1 MAFSKYNTNRFKA
14 EPPVKEGEVYDVEI
28 LSIGEKGD
36 GIAKVQ
42 GFVIVVPGTKKGDK
56 VKVKVNAV
64 RGKVS
69 FGEVVGASEGQPA
82 EAGEEA
88 GAGSQEESG
97 DFEAGEG
104 AGGEDEETEEEADAG
119 EGNDEFEAEEGN

>member
-14 EPPVKEGEVYDVEI
+14 EPPVKEGDVYDVEI

-42 GFVIVVPGTKKGDK
+42 GFVIIVPGTKKGDK
-56 VKVKVNAV
+56 VKVKVTAV

-82 EAGEEA
+82 EAAESSE
-88 GAGSQEESG
+88 SSESEESG

-104 AGGEDEETEEEADAG
+104 GSEEDDEFAAEEPGESEEAS
-119 EGNDEFEAEEGN
+119 N